1 MTKNTKTARLL
12 KFFQNGGDITE
23 RQARSRFGLMNLRA
37 TVNNL
42 RNQGYAIYANS
53 KTTSAGESITTYRL
67 GAPTRRIVAAGY
79 ALLGV
84 EGFEPQQ
91 RAARR

>member
-1 MTKNTKTARLL
+1 
-12 KFFQNGGDITE
+12 
-23 RQARSRFGLMNLRA
+23 
-37 TVNNL
+37 
-42 RNQGYAIYANS
+42 
-53 KTTSAGESITTYRL
+53 ITTYRL